1 MVEALRQIKFELYG
15 VFEISDDGTILY
27 SRQKSAG
34 ADKFS
39 FEKLPQIVG
48 RNFYNEIAPFEN
60 REEFRRRVKQFIE
73 SGFPSKHFIFDC
85 RVNGHNFP
93 VKIMLVRV
101 TDRAGDERAKLTI
114 VDIRKI

>member
-1 MVEALRQIKFELYG
+1 MLEALPTVKPELYG

-39 FEKLPQIVG
+39 SEKAPQMIG
-48 RNFYNEIAPFEN
+48 RNFYDEIALFEN
-60 REEFRRRVKQFIE
+60 AEEFRQCVNRFIKSE
-73 SGFPSKHFIFDC
+73 FSSKNFIFEC
-85 RVNGHNFP
+85 RINGHNFP

-101 TDRAGDERAKLTI
+101 TDRMSDERAKLTI
-114 VDIRKI
+114 VDIREI